1 MNESPTGFNPEDQ
14 SQPEQEDDEQYAQW
28 MADHPEVEIPPEDR
42 RECGP
47 EITEFEGLIAA
58 FESVHSLAE
67 LHLIINLTAEEAPQH
82 SVREAARAELGPI
95 VAKLN
100 VLKKETNISL
110 DKCEELKAQYMRLSR
125 AVGIINNNT
134 VDHNR

>member
-28 MADHPEVEIPPEDR
+28 MADHPEVTVEELI
-42 RECGP
+42 REEFP